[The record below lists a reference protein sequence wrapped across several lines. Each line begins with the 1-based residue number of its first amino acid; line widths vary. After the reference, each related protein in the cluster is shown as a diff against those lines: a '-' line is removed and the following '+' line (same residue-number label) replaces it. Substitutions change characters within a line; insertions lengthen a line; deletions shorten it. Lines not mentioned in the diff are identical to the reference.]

1 MNISHEPHDYQPV
14 FNTLK
19 ILTLGISR
27 PNDCINYIIS
37 GSFDVPIL
45 WSRVWFRMPI
55 EDKRAPTVKTNYL
68 EADPLRKVMSLA
80 NRDNTILK
88 K

>member
-1 MNISHEPHDYQPV
+1 MNISNEPHDYQPV
-14 FNTLK
+14 LNAPK

-55 EDKRAPTVKTNYL
+55 ADKRASITYGKNKL
-68 EADPLRKVMSLA
+68 
-80 NRDNTILK
+80 NRGWSSEESHVSGESW
-88 K
+88 